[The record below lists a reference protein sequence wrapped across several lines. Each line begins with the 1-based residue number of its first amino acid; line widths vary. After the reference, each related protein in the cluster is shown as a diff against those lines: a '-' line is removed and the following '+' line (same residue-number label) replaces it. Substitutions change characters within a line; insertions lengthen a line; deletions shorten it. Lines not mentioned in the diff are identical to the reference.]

1 MKPNTI
7 HMYFAII
14 FYVKSRQD
22 LTLVLPGLT
31 YDGIPRSYLRYST
44 ILLPLFVVKL
54 NKLLAAGNRATARA
68 CLLGVA

>member
-7 HMYFAII
+7 HMFSSLL
-14 FYVKSRQD
+14 FCLKSRQD
-22 LTLVLPGLT
+22 LTAVWPGLT

-54 NKLLAAGNRATARA
+54 NKLLAAGNHATARA